1 MVSPSMT
8 RRAPQG
14 ALPAWLRSGVGALL
28 VCALS
33 AEAPEPPYRRSL
45 ETCAVPDLVL
55 INQDGQKVRLK
66 RLVESGDPVVLN
78 FIYTSCTTICPVLS
92 TGFTNLQTRVGGD
105 PRKVRLISITIDP
118 RKDTPKAMKAYLQRY
133 RAKANWDFLTGTKE
147 EVEQA
152 MHGFNTF
159 IPDTSSM
166 VPLTFIYM
174 RREKKWTRIFG
185 VMSSSEFLLECK
197 KAGIS

>member
-1 MVSPSMT
+1 MASAGMT

-14 ALPAWLRSGVGALL
+14 ALLSSLRGAIGALL